1 PTADDYILRDPEVNA
16 RIVEAFRAEGADAWY
31 ADGAKER
38 FLAGRNDA
46 DQWEKVDD
54 ILDVWFDSGS
64 THSFVMRDREDGVWP
79 ADVYLEGTDQ
89 HRGWFH
95 SSILQACGT
104 RGRAP
109 YKSVVT
115 HGFTLDE
122 KGMKMSKSLGNIV
135 APAEIIKQYGAD
147 ILRLWVAQTDFT
159 ADQRIGPEIL
169 KGSADSYRR
178 LRNGFRFL
186 LGALHGFT
194 EEERVP
200 VEEMPELE
208 RWVLHRLAELDDEV
222 RARYRAF
229 DYDGVF
235 SRLFAFITSD
245 LSAFYFDVRKDSL
258 YCDAF
263 DAPKRR
269 AARTVMDALF
279 QRLTTWLAPI
289 LVFTMEEVWLAR
301 FPGEDSSVHLQD
313 FPETPAAWRDEA
325 LAAKWAK
332 VRAARRVVLGALEIR
347 RRDKEIG
354 ASLEAAPCL
363 ILADPDM
370 AAVAR
375 SVDMAE
381 ICITSGFEL
390 REGEPPAEAFRLDD
404 PAIGVLFKRAEGKK
418 CLRCWKILPD
428 VGQHRHPGL
437 CLRCDQVVG

>member
-1 PTADDYILRDPEVNA
+1 
-16 RIVEAFRAEGADAWY
+16 
-31 ADGAKER
+31 
-38 FLAGRNDA
+38 
-46 DQWEKVDD
+46 
-54 ILDVWFDSGS
+54 
-64 THSFVMRDREDGVWP
+64 
-79 ADVYLEGTDQ
+79 
-89 HRGWFH
+89 
-95 SSILQACGT
+95 
-104 RGRAP
+104 
-109 YKSVVT
+109 
-115 HGFTLDE
+115 
-122 KGMKMSKSLGNIV
+122 
-135 APAEIIKQYGAD
+135 
-147 ILRLWVAQTDFT
+147 
-159 ADQRIGPEIL
+159 
-169 KGSADSYRR
+169 
-178 LRNGFRFL
+178 
-186 LGALHGFT
+186 
-194 EEERVP
+194 
-200 VEEMPELE
+200 
-208 RWVLHRLAELDDEV
+208 
-222 RARYRAF
+222 
-229 DYDGVF
+229 
-235 SRLFAFITSD
+235 RLFAFITSD

-381 ICITSGFEL
+381 ICITSDFEL